1 MMNETSMHFA
11 SPLAPDAPCGPNLE
25 YDPRLIALEESF
37 AGKPEQQ
44 MGDAVISATPPNWKR
59 IEKDAAALMEE
70 TRDIRIVVFW
80 TAARLANAGLSGL
93 REGLEIIRSLSE
105 GMWEELWPVPDEGD
119 VQERISALARLSPLP
134 GSFDADMAVIQLLND
149 TELCSSP
156 TMGSYRLRDI
166 REAQDGSRMKVM
178 RAALQD
184 TPGEWVDSFRQDLDG
199 VQQCLKGI
207 RDCFMGHGQGTPD
220 FRMVADILKEMQLFF
235 DAQPV
240 SAGMPEAVADDAE
253 PETPGHFPAA
263 VERRSTAAAVPP
275 SAGTVA
281 GRRDAVRCMQ
291 ELCRWFEENEPS
303 SPAPYFLKRAIR
315 SVGANLMDILA
326 DIAPHL
332 QEQAR
337 AVLKPEG
344 PAEAGRPPEV
354 HAAPAVPPASGTTG
368 QEYANPFG

>member
-44 MGDAVISATPPNWKR
+44 MGDALIPATPPNWKR

-70 TRDIRIVVFW
+70 TRDIRIIVFW
-80 TAARLANAGLSGL
+80 TVARLANAGLSGL
-93 REGLEIIRSLSE
+93 LDGLEIILSLSE
-105 GMWEELWPVPDEGD
+105 EMWEEVWPVPDEGD

-149 TELCSSP
+149 MELCSSP

-166 REAQDGSRMKVM
+166 REAQDGGRMKVM

-199 VQQCLKGI
+199 VQQCLKAI
-207 RDCFMGHGQGTPD
+207 RDCFMRHGQGTPD
-220 FRMVADILKEMQLFF
+220 FRMMADILKEMQLFF
-235 DAQPV
+235 DSQPV
-240 SAGMPEAVADDAE
+240 AAGIQETREEDAVQEKPGYSAVVAECRGSA
-253 PETPGHFPAA
+253 PS
-263 VERRSTAAAVPP
+263 VLP

-303 SPAPYFLKRAIR
+303 SPVPYFLKRAIR

-337 AVLKPEG
+337 TVLKPE
-344 PAEAGRPPEV
+344 ESAGAARAPEV
-354 HAAPAVPPASGTTG
+354 QTLTAVPPASGVTG
-368 QEYANPFG
+368 QDYVNPFG